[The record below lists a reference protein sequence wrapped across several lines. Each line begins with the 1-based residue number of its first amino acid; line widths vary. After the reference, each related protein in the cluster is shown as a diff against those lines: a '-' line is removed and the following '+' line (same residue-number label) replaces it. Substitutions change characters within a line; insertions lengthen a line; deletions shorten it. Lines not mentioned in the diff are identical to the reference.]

1 MGSNFGELWL
11 FARAD
16 AVAVDCVFCS
26 NGDPRRF
33 FSLRNF
39 AWDCLSSRVF
49 E

>member
-1 MGSNFGELWL
+1 MGSYFVELWL
-11 FARAD
+11 FAWAD
-16 AVAVDCVFCS
+16 AVVVDRIFC
-26 NGDPRRF
+26 GDGDSRRF